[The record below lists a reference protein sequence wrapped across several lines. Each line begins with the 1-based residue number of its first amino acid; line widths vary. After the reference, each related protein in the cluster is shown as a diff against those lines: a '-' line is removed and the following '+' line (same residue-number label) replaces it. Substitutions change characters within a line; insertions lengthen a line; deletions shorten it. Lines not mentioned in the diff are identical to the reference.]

1 MINIRWVALVFMTAI
16 LLSLCACAGTQQEN
30 GETVNI
36 EQTQT
41 EKIGKEETE
50 MSRPVFRV
58 GMASADI
65 TPTRAVYLEGYEAH
79 DESSFAEPDKFTSD
93 LQARVLVVD
102 NGTDR
107 LVFINVEQVFS
118 GWRFGSHTMSEN
130 LVEKAAKICSTS
142 TDNILLSN
150 THSHQSYMT
159 LAEEQEKNIA
169 AAVKQAY
176 DSLAP
181 AAIGIGTYCTAFGA
195 SRDGNYTMD
204 LTKPYDSQMNV
215 IRFDNVETGAPIGLI
230 YSVPMHNTLFGNGPG
245 LKERHNL
252 LSCEFTGY
260 ASRSIEEIMGAKTES
275 FVAMHINGFYGN
287 ATGVAKGKFYAED
300 QEELIEMGGLFAE
313 EILKVYNEIETAE
326 RSGDITTAF
335 VDTSV
340 PCNKSDTAYMKQFG
354 NYTDMPLGITL
365 GAFGD
370 IAFIGVNYEPFSI
383 IGARLKAESPYDTLL
398 PAANVNGW
406 KGYIPTK
413 ETVEAH
419 KSAYEAEC
427 VPTKTPFD
435 EDGEE
440 AFYEEA
446 INALCNLADVT
457 MERTVASSN
466 SCKLVGKGALYTFDF
481 ADAPKLDKLVI
492 SFAQTARTDCASK
505 FELLV
510 YDEAGKL
517 TLKKDYEEYSVNYI
531 GVPLDGGKVASAKL
545 IVEER
550 YMNGTTGIDSL
561 PAEIYGITFTAK

>member
-1 MINIRWVALVFMTAI
+1 MAAI
-16 LLSLCACAGTQQEN
+16 LLSLCACAGTRQES
-30 GETVNI
+30 GEIVN
-36 EQTQT
+36 EGQTLT

-50 MSRPVFRV
+50 MSRPAFRV

-93 LQARVLVVD
+93 LQARVIVVD

-130 LVEKAAKICSTS
+130 LVERAAKICGTS
-142 TDNILLSN
+142 TDNVLLSN

-159 LAEEQEKNIA
+159 LDEEQEKNIA
-169 AAVKQAY
+169 DAVKHAY

-215 IRFDNVETGAPIGLI
+215 IRFDNAETGEPIGLI

-260 ASRSIEEIMGAKTES
+260 TSRKIEETVGVETGG

-287 ATGVAKGKFYAED
+287 ATGIAKGKYYAED
-300 QEELIEMGGLFAE
+300 QEELIEMGGLFAK
-313 EILKVYNEIETAE
+313 EILNVYNEIETEE
-326 RSGDITTAF
+326 RFGDITTAF

-383 IGARLKAESPYDTLL
+383 IGARLKAESPYGTLL

-427 VPTKTPFD
+427 APTKTPFD
-435 EDGEE
+435 EAAEE
-440 AFYEEA
+440 VFYEEA
-446 INALCNLADVT
+446 MNALCSLAGVT
-457 MERTVASSN
+457 MERTEASSN
-466 SCKLVGKGALYTFDF
+466 NCKLVGKGALYTFDF
-481 ADAPKLDKLVI
+481 ADAPTLSKLVI

-505 FELLV
+505 FELMV
-510 YDEAGKL
+510 YDEVGNL
-517 TLKKDYEEYSVNYI
+517 ILKKDYEEYSVNYI
-531 GVPLDGGKVASAKL
+531 GVPLDGRKVAGVEL

-550 YMNGTTGIDSL
+550 YMNGAEGIDLL
-561 PAEIYGITFTAK
+561 PAEIYGVTFTAK